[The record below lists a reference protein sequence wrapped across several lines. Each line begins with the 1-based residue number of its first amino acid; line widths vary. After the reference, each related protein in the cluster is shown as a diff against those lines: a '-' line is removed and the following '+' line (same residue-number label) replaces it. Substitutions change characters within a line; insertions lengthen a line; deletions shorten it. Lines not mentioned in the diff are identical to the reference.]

1 MSPQP
6 AQPFESLRRFYCPA
20 LPHPRLSERGA
31 TLDPDQSRHARKV
44 LRLKPGDA
52 LELFDGQGKTA
63 RAVIRAFVEGLAV
76 CDVAGMTESPPPR
89 PHVTV
94 ATAIPKGPRADEM
107 VNLLS
112 QLGCDRLTPMLTARS
127 EVDPREAKLDKWSRV
142 AIESAK
148 QSHRAY
154 VMQVEHPRPFA
165 EVLKQPAD
173 VKLIATIGDFGVQD
187 LPAKLAAAQSVLVLI
202 GPAGDWTDEEIDAAR
217 AAGFASW
224 TLGPN
229 VLRVETAAAAA
240 TAVLRYLGHPSASEF
255 VKARSIGE

>member
-52 LELFDGQGKTA
+52 LELFDGEGKTA
-63 RAVIRAFVEGLAV
+63 RGVIRAYAGGLAV
-76 CDVAGMTESPPPR
+76 CDVTEMAETPPPR
-89 PHVTV
+89 PRITI

-127 EVDPREAKLDKWSRV
+127 EVDPRDAKLDKWSRV
-142 AIESAK
+142 AVESAK

-154 VMQVEHPRPFA
+154 VMQVDRPRPLA
-165 EVLKQPAD
+165 EVLERQAD
-173 VKLIATIGDFGVQD
+173 VKLIATIGDFGVGD
-187 LPAKLAAAQSVLVLI
+187 LAAKLRAVRNVLVLI
-202 GPAGDWTDEEIDAAR
+202 GPAGDWSDDEIAAAR

-240 TAVLRYLGHPSASEF
+240 TAVLRYLGNQE
-255 VKARSIGE
+255 G